1 MSDNNGLSASD
12 WREGAVLPASRLP
25 PITRTTL
32 ALYAGGSGDHNPL
45 HIDQDFARTVP
56 GMDDVIGQGMLTM
69 ALIGRYVT
77 DLAPQRALRYFSV
90 RFVGMTRVGD
100 QIDCSGRV
108 KRVLEVEGLRCAEI
122 ELSAKRHNGDLLA
135 SGAAIIAVDTP

>member
-1 MSDNNGLSASD
+1 MSDSNGRWASD
-12 WREGAVLPASRLP
+12 WREGAVLPARKLP

-45 HIDQDFARTVP
+45 HIDQDFARSVP

-77 DLAPQRALRYFSV
+77 ELAPQRALQFFSV
-90 RFVGMTRVGD
+90 RFVGMSRVGD
-100 QIDCSGRV
+100 QIDCTGRV
-108 KRVLEVEGLRCAEI
+108 RRVVEVEGRRCAEI
-122 ELSAKRHNGDLLA
+122 EVSAKRQNGDVLA
-135 SGAAIIAVDTP
+135 SGEAIITVDTL